1 MQSHCTCVF
10 VVFWLSALASA
21 LPSYLRFQFVVRR
34 RLCQVWSNQSIQRLQ
49 LSTVLAMCIAAG
61 FTWLEWDGSGSEG
74 CDGWIL
80 GGNVLINPP
89 SKNLII
95 FGVWIDQRKCFDE
108 SSDQNFEYFWYP
120 NPSEKMFWGFLQ
132 SNIWIFLVP
141 KLIGG
146 NILINPPIK
155 TWNIVGIQTDRR
167 KCSDDSSNP
176 KFEHYWCSHWLEETF
191 W

>member
-10 VVFWLSALASA
+10 VVFWLNALASA

-89 SKNLII
+89 SKIWLFLVSELTGGNVLMNPPIKILNI
-95 FGVWIDQRKCFDE
+95 FGIQTHRRKCPED
-108 SSDQNFEYFWYP
+108 SSNQIFEYFWCR
-120 NPSEKMFWGFLQ
+120 N
-132 SNIWIFLVP
+132 
-141 KLIGG
+141 
-146 NILINPPIK
+146 
-155 TWNIVGIQTDRR
+155 
-167 KCSDDSSNP
+167 
-176 KFEHYWCSHWLEETF
+176 WLEEIF

>member
-1 MQSHCTCVF
+1 MIISAWHIQLHCIGKCACAGMLL
-10 VVFWLSALASA
+10 VVVVWLSALASA

-95 FGVWIDQRKCFDE
+95 FGVWIDRRKCFDE
-108 SSDQNFEYFWYP
+108 SSDQNFEYFWCP
-120 NPSEKMFWGFLQ
+120 NWSEEMFWYILQ
-132 SNIWIFLVP
+132 SKIWTFLAS
-141 KLIGG
+141 KWIGG
-146 NILINPPIK
+146 NVLINPPNQNS
-155 TWNIVGIQTDRR
+155 NIFGV
-167 KCSDDSSNP
+167 
-176 KFEHYWCSHWLEETF
+176 
-191 W
+191 